1 MKLLAL
7 VSLSTCLLLA
17 GCMNMAARASAPGAL
32 EAWDAEA
39 AAAEPGFV
47 TYKDAARSEDSAGL
61 PAQGPSD
68 ALEAAPKEAR
78 QVIYSAALSVVVLSP
93 SAAQASVK
101 SFAEAAGGWMS
112 ESDARTITVRVPA
125 AQFEALLER
134 IGQLGEVVDR
144 SVRAEDITETLVE
157 LDIRIDNARRAR
169 ERLLAHLEKSDKMED
184 TLRIEAELARVTVE
198 LEALEGRARFLR
210 SQVAMSTIRVTFN
223 RAQSAPRGEGGA
235 LLPFDWIARLGDGL
249 VAGAVEGRPR
259 RPGLLASGP
268 RFEPPAQFIRYYSDR
283 DTVEAMNAD
292 GVRIKVRRES
302 NYDKGALAFWAKLAR
317 AELVRSRSLVV
328 SSERDLGEDRALVAG
343 SREVAGVL
351 HDYLLVVARTKD
363 DVYTFEAWGPRE
375 LFAPLAA
382 ELEASALSLRR

>member
-1 MKLLAL
+1 MKLLAVL
-7 VSLSTCLLLA
+7 SLSVCLLLT
-17 GCMNMAARASAPGAL
+17 GCMNMSARSAAPATL
-32 EAWDAEA
+32 ETWDAEGA
-39 AAAEPGFV
+39 ASEPGFV
-47 TYKDAARSEDSAGL
+47 SRGDEGRAQDSAGL

-68 ALEAAPKEAR
+68 GLAEAPKAAR
-78 QVIYSAALSVVVLSP
+78 QVIYSASLSIVVLSP
-93 SAAQASVK
+93 AAAQASVK

-112 ESDARTITVRVPA
+112 ESDARSITVRVPA
-125 AQFEALLER
+125 AQFDALLER
-134 IGQLGEVVDR
+134 IAQLGEVIDR
-144 SVRAEDITETLVE
+144 GVRAEDITETLFE

-169 ERLLAHLEKSDKMED
+169 ERLLAHLEKSEKMED

-210 SQVAMSTIRVTFN
+210 SQVAMSTIRVTFG
-223 RAQSAPRGEGGA
+223 RAPSAPRGGEGG
-235 LLPFDWIARLGDGL
+235 LLPFEWIARLGDGL
-249 VAGAVEGRPR
+249 VAGSVEGRPR
-259 RPGLLASGP
+259 RPGLFASGP

-292 GVRIKVRRES
+292 GVRIKLRRED
-302 NYDKGALAFWAKLAR
+302 NYDKGALAFWSKLAR

-328 SSERDLGEDRALVAG
+328 SSERELGEDRALVAG

-351 HDYLLVVARTKD
+351 HDYLLVIARTKD

-375 LFAPLAA
+375 LFAPLSA